1 MKLSSVLLGGSEE
14 LWSFMSQCRNNSAR
28 GKVIDKNWFIR
39 IGCLWDLQAGRQEV
53 AAPQELTGLQLYNQ
67 KVRRRRRRLL
77 RNSWVEVMLPSF
89 VPPPA
94 WAGEFSCPY
103 MVKLGPQI
111 IVFYVCTE
119 HVLTYWVHW
128 SGCGA
133 HATTVFLFGACLLLL
148 LHGFVAKQACFLEL
162 SLTYR
167 GLPYI
172 FLLAVP

>member
-77 RNSWVEVMLPSF
+77 RHSWVEVMLPSF
-89 VPPPA
+89 VPPPG

-103 MVKLGPQI
+103 VVKLGSQI
-111 IVFYVCTE
+111 IVFLCLHRACPNLLSSLVRMWGSCYHC
-119 HVLTYWVHW
+119 
-128 SGCGA
+128 
-133 HATTVFLFGACLLLL
+133 FLVWGMSLASV
-148 LHGFVAKQACFLEL
+148 HGFVAKQACLALWLSKPSFL
-162 SLTYR
+162 SNH
-167 GLPYI
+167 
-172 FLLAVP
+172 